1 MISVFVNRDF
11 FNCKSRFVS
20 FPGRSNYTHSTTK
33 EFIQIFSFFFLRA
46 QMNKFIAKRAKN
58 RQPPS
63 TGL

>member
-1 MISVFVNRDF
+1 MDA
-11 FNCKSRFVS
+11 
-20 FPGRSNYTHSTTK
+20 HAK
-33 EFIQIFSFFFLRA
+33 EFMPFFSFSLLRA